1 MRKIISFIIGK
12 IVTGVCNMKLSKY
25 RLRTIINEEAKKMGI
40 KLLSEKT
47 EFVSPAD
54 GAPQFVWDPAVSR
67 FRGLV
72 NLEAE
77 FDVPEAGIS
86 RGDPLGTLN
95 VLSMLYGVKGAVDY
109 KSNLIFKIV
118 DDYDNQLVSER
129 AAEALGYIDPA
140 TGRAI
145 ETFNTVL
152 TRAKDAFTAFLKD
165 LSTSDPALLQQ
176 YANGIRNHNRM
187 PLRDASSGS
196 SRASTRGFDPLNPGR
211 EEFDPLGGGPR
222 MREAPRGAAGTGSR
236 AGAGMGARPTVTP
249 RSARGPAGAA
259 PSSGVTAL
267 VGLIKTQAQS
277 VLSAGDA
284 LQRAIEMNPAL
295 KNDAAVMAALKAYEN
310 AALELGSTIDT
321 PEG

>member
-1 MRKIISFIIGK
+1 LRTIISFIIGK

-47 EFVSPAD
+47 AFVSPAD
-54 GAPQFVWDPAVSR
+54 GSPQFVYDPSISR

-72 NLEAE
+72 QLEAE
-77 FDVPEAGIS
+77 FDVPELNIS
-86 RGDPLGTLN
+86 RGDSLGTLN
-95 VLSMLYGVKGAVDY
+95 ILSMLYGVKGAIDY

-118 DDYDNQLVSER
+118 DDYDNQLVSEK
-129 AAEALGYIDPA
+129 AAELLGYIDPG
-140 TGRAI
+140 TGRAV
-145 ETFNTVL
+145 ESFNTIL

-165 LSTSDPALLQQ
+165 LSTSDPSLLQQ

-196 SRASTRGFDPLNPGR
+196 SRAATRGFDPLNPGR
-211 EEFDPLGGGPR
+211 EEFDPLGGGSR
-222 MREAPRGAAGTGSR
+222 MREVPRSA
-236 AGAGMGARPTVTP
+236 AGMGARPAVTP
-249 RSARGPAGAA
+249 RSARGPVGAA

-267 VGLIKTQAQS
+267 VGLVKTQAQS

-321 PEG
+321 PES

>member
-1 MRKIISFIIGK
+1 
-12 IVTGVCNMKLSKY
+12 MKLSKY
-25 RLRTIINEEAKKMGI
+25 RLRNIINEEAKKMGI

-54 GAPQFVWDPAVSR
+54 GAPQFIWDPRVSR

-77 FDVPEAGIS
+77 FDVPELDIS
-86 RGDPLGTLN
+86 RGDHLGTLN
-95 VLSMLYGVKGAVDY
+95 ILSTLYGVKGAIDY
-109 KSNLIFKIV
+109 KTNLLFKIV
-118 DDYDNQLVSER
+118 DDYDNQLVSEK
-129 AAEALGYIDPA
+129 AAESLGYIDPG

-145 ETFNTVL
+145 ESFNTVM

-165 LSTSDPALLQQ
+165 LSMSDPSLMQQ
-176 YANGIRNHNRM
+176 YVAGIRGHNRL
-187 PLRDASSGS
+187 PLKDASSGS
-196 SRASTRGFDPLNPGR
+196 SRAATRGFDPLNPGR

-222 MREAPRGAAGTGSR
+222 MREVPRGA
-236 AGAGMGARPTVTP
+236 AGMGARPTVTP

-259 PSSGVTAL
+259 SASGVTAV

-295 KNDAAVMAALKAYEN
+295 KNDAAVMAALQAYEN